1 MSNKT
6 HAKAHHGREHK
17 KEQFSKPARRNGN
30 FLLWLAIVGLLG
42 VVGYLVVSRLQS
54 DPTTAT
60 ASAKTIQIAPDAAE
74 VRIPLSEVGSGQAK
88 FYEAALSN
96 GKSARFFVVKTSDG
110 IYRTALDACQ
120 VCFYAHKG
128 YYQDGNDMVCRKC
141 GRHFS
146 MNSVGYGTSG
156 CHPMALHGTVVGNDL
171 SIPTSELETGTQYF

>member
-6 HAKAHHGREHK
+6 HAKAHHGRRHK
-17 KEQFSKPARRNGN
+17 REQFSKPAHRNSN
-30 FLLWLAIVGLLG
+30 FLLWLVIVGLLG
-42 VVGYLVVSRLQS
+42 VVGYLALSRLQS
-54 DPTTAT
+54 DPAITI
-60 ASAKTIQIAPDAAE
+60 ASAKSIQLAPGATD
-74 VRIPLSEVGSGQAK
+74 VRIPLSDVGAGQAK

-96 GKSARFFVVKTSDG
+96 GKSARFFVIKTSDG

-146 MNSVGYGTSG
+146 VNSVGSGTSG
-156 CHPMALHGTVVGNDL
+156 CHPMGLHGTVDGSDL
-171 SIPTSELETGTQYF
+171 SIPASELESGSQYF